1 MNPLDHPA
9 HDHLPHDF
17 APHDFA
23 SQDFSFHAPPK
34 SRSSAPSLTHLH
46 LGASLYVPCD
56 HPHLL
61 EIARGDKLP
70 GVRSLIFCLEDSVS
84 EGQLERALRQLE
96 SVLKQLE
103 PRPGCLR
110 FVRVR
115 NPEVLRWVLG
125 MDGVDLLDGFV
136 LPKISTL
143 TLGSYLLSLPE
154 HSGFWLMPTL
164 ETRDVFEEGRML
176 ELRAA
181 LEGVKHQVISLRIGG
196 NDLLGLL
203 NLRRLRGKTLYQ
215 TPLSSVVARLVS
227 IFKPHGYNLSAP
239 VYDIAHDS
247 ETLTT
252 ETRLDLEHGLFGK
265 TAIHPSQ
272 IAPIEAEYR
281 VDPLE
286 LRVAEATLKDDVP
299 AVFMLEDHMCEVA
312 THRNWALEVVSRAEI
327 YGVRG

>member
-1 MNPLDHPA
+1 MNSLEHPTHDYPA
-9 HDHLPHDF
+9 HDYSAHVLQKP
-17 APHDFA
+17 
-23 SQDFSFHAPPK
+23 
-34 SRSSAPSLTHLH
+34 RSSAPNLTHLW

-70 GVRSLIFCLEDSVS
+70 GVRSLIFCLEDSIS
-84 EGQLERALRQLE
+84 DTQLERALKALE
-96 SVLKQLE
+96 NVLGQLE

-143 TLGSYLLSLPE
+143 TLGSYLLALPE

-164 ETRDVFEEGRML
+164 ETRDVFEENRML

-181 LEGVKHQVISLRIGG
+181 LEGVKHQVLSLRIGG
-196 NDLLGLL
+196 NDLLNLL

-227 IFKPHGYNLSAP
+227 IFKPHGYNLCAP
-239 VYDIAHDS
+239 VYDIAHDP
-247 ETLTT
+247 ETLSI

-272 IAPIEAEYR
+272 IAPIETQYR
-281 VDPLE
+281 VDALE
-286 LRVAEATLKDDVP
+286 LRVAQATLEDDAP
-299 AVFMLEDHMCEVA
+299 AVFLLEDHMCEVA
-312 THRNWALEVVSRAEI
+312 THKNWALEVVSRAEI

>member
-1 MNPLDHPA
+1 MNSLEHPTHDYPA
-9 HDHLPHDF
+9 HDYS
-17 APHDFA
+17 A
-23 SQDFSFHAPPK
+23 HALQKP
-34 SRSSAPSLTHLH
+34 RSSAPHLSH
-46 LGASLYVPCD
+46 LRLGASLYVPCT
-56 HPHLL
+56 HPNLL

-70 GVRSLIFCLEDSVS
+70 GVRSLIFCLEDSIS
-84 EGQLERALRQLE
+84 ETQLERALKALE
-96 SVLKQLE
+96 SVLGQLE

-125 MDGVDLLDGFV
+125 MEGVDLLDGFV

-143 TLGSYLLSLPE
+143 TLGSYLLALPE

-164 ETRDVFEEGRML
+164 ETREVFEETRML

-181 LEGVKHQVISLRIGG
+181 LEGVKHQVLSLRIGG
-196 NDLLGLL
+196 NDLLNLL
-203 NLRRLRGKTLYQ
+203 GLRRLRGKTLYQ

-239 VYDIAHDS
+239 VYDIAHDPA
-247 ETLTT
+247 TLSF

-272 IAPIEAEYR
+272 IAPIELEYQ

-286 LRVAEATLKDDVP
+286 LRVAEATLQDGAP
-299 AVFMLEDHMCEVA
+299 AVFLLEDHMCEVA
-312 THRNWALEVVSRAEI
+312 THRNWALEVCSRAEI